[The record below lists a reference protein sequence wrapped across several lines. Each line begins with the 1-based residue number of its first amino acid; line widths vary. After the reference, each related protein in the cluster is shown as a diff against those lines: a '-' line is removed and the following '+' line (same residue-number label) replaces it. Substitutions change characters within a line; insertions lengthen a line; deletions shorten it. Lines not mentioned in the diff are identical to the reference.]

1 MGRHAHSGKA
11 RAWFDHTSEEQ
22 SYFCR
27 FTQLTLLRLLT
38 SENMLGRDTQSMAEA
53 RF

>member
-1 MGRHAHSGKA
+1 MKESIRMTVDSPA
-11 RAWFDHTSEEQ
+11 
-22 SYFCR
+22 
-27 FTQLTLLRLLT
+27 LRLLT